1 MLPEQI
7 GATDPMDT
15 VEHMRDIV
23 LAAAYLAYRRTGSYS
38 EAARLLGLPASRSDL
53 HGWLVRCVVPS
64 DELVYETYCGAR
76 ELLQAEIDTVQH
88 RMGKF
93 MQPAEAISVV
103 RCDSETLG

>member
-1 MLPEQI
+1 
-7 GATDPMDT
+7 MDT

-23 LAAAYLAYRRTGSYS
+23 LAAAYLAYRRTGSYR

-76 ELLQAEIDTVQH
+76 ELLQSEMDTVH
-88 RMGKF
+88 RRMDELT
-93 MQPAEAISVV
+93 PPPEAAAVV
-103 RCDSETLG
+103 PCDSEMQD